1 MERGEIADLRVREA
15 EDLKALLGAC
25 TSVRLRAVIEA
36 ELRAALASLIELA
49 ADLTEVRRL
58 LAEARRQNSRALLER
73 DAVRLEAALA
83 GAPPLL
89 AAAFAEGLATPTPIA
104 AGLPDFC
111 WRSPHK
117 QPLPVPIVSAGEP
130 AEVMQRLKA
139 GEPFVLTGSRLCMSA
154 VGKWT
159 PAYLCAHFGETALC
173 TVFESA
179 DANFRYWD
187 GRKNR
192 GNYHFP
198 DEAHTR
204 KELLTMRDFYAKT
217 RRALTNPAAP
227 RAYLQTGLVE
237 GVGAQLVRDFARFD
251 WAWAKSL
258 SATLGWGAL
267 SSNVVFVGMAGHT
280 TPAHFD
286 EQQNLLAQLCGRKRL
301 LLWRPADW
309 PCLYPFPLF
318 HPCDRQTSLDL
329 RAVDLAKFPKFA
341 DAQPL
346 EAVLQPG
353 DVLFLPQYWWH
364 HVENLD
370 DDCVSVN
377 FWYVDNAQRD
387 VQLPISEKANVALR
401 RNVERMMAE
410 KAGTERA
417 HAVFA
422 ELALG
427 KPEAELAEDT
437 RSVLDY
443 ARVLLRNVFTS
454 EEVIERWLVEL
465 TVGRFT

>member
-237 GVGAQLVRDFARFD
+237 VRARGARWRGRARARQAAQRRFLPGPRVARARWCTCRAARRVTRPHRPPARPAHRRRVDPQGVGAQLVRDFARFD

-309 PCLYPFPLF
+309 PCLYPCVARARARARARAAARGGPL
-318 HPCDRQTSLDL
+318 
-329 RAVDLAKFPKFA
+329 
-341 DAQPL
+341 
-346 EAVLQPG
+346 
-353 DVLFLPQYWWH
+353 
-364 HVENLD
+364 
-370 DDCVSVN
+370 
-377 FWYVDNAQRD
+377 
-387 VQLPISEKANVALR
+387 
-401 RNVERMMAE
+401 
-410 KAGTERA
+410 
-417 HAVFA
+417 
-422 ELALG
+422 
-427 KPEAELAEDT
+427 
-437 RSVLDY
+437 
-443 ARVLLRNVFTS
+443 
-454 EEVIERWLVEL
+454 
-465 TVGRFT
+465 VGRVPARGSRARPHARWGSPQAERCGTGPSF